1 MSKEVEVKVEVNTE
15 LEEKQHQKW
24 MQCETL
30 LEETIEQLNDANI
43 DELFQTM
50 VDQVNVIWTQNLL
63 IRFILC
69 YKSQFGL
76 SSNLICGLAK
86 RLGYFLEDF
95 NLNLTKQIIFTFIEC
110 FQNNHLIETLEIL
123 PLIADLYNYDICSEL
138 LILQVL
144 QVLTKKNIKENMQN
158 DDGNNNNNNKLS
170 IMGIIRVI
178 GLCGKK
184 LNEKNQRIHDTI
196 FEKLVQS
203 SSIINQDTKIS
214 KEFKYLLKLKNDG
227 YIDVCD
233 PLLPKYNLGMLPCLP
248 EPINFIISKELREPD
263 DTFGEFVYNDNLE
276 EVDQQW
282 GVIKNIINDPKFSQ
296 IEEVV
301 EEEVQ
306 DSHTDLA
313 SNENAQTDHNE
324 KKVVDMTN
332 SVDIQFKKE
341 IYLILKSSLSGDE
354 AAHKILKRRTPDDLK
369 FNIVDIIIKTSIQE
383 ATYSKFYGIIAERL
397 LNSHKAWKPAFYR
410 IFKENFQQLDT
421 FQPEQLRIIGK
432 FWGHLFATDY
442 IGFELFEIVKINSI
456 ESTAPSR
463 IFIKFVFQELVAD
476 LAIDE
481 LKERLNED
489 YIQPFITGMFPNDDM
504 DNIRYS
510 INYFTAI
517 GLGILTDK
525 MRTRLEELENE
536 EMERQHQ
543 QQENEEEGYKEV
555 HEEEKED
562 RRSRFNRFSS
572 RARNQ
577 RRSVTPPRHRRNNL
591 RERSVTPPRER
602 QWQRSLSPS
611 PRRRR
616 YTEIPATNKRNSRF
630 QRKYRDNSLNNG
642 YRNSPQGRQRGP
654 INRQSR
660 YNN

>member
-1 MSKEVEVKVEVNTE
+1 MSKEVKVKVEVNTG

-30 LEETIEQLNDANI
+30 LEETIEQLNDVNI

-50 VDQVNVIWTQNLL
+50 VNQVNIIWTQNLL

-69 YKSQFGL
+69 YKSQFRL

-110 FQNNHLIETLEIL
+110 LQNNHLIETLEIL

-138 LILQVL
+138 IILQVL

-158 DDGNNNNNNKLS
+158 DDGDNNNNKLS
-170 IMGIIRVI
+170 IMGIIRVM

-184 LNEKNQRIHDTI
+184 LNERNQRIHDTI
-196 FEKLVQS
+196 FEKLAQS
-203 SSIINQDTKIS
+203 SSIIDQDTKIS
-214 KEFKYLLKLKNDG
+214 KEFEYLLKLKNDG
-227 YIDVCD
+227 YINVCD
-233 PLLPKYNLGMLPCLP
+233 PLLPKYNLGMLPCSP

-282 GVIKNIINDPKFSQ
+282 GVIKNIMNDPKFSQ

-306 DSHTDLA
+306 DRHTDLA
-313 SNENAQTDHNE
+313 SNENVQTDHKE

-397 LNSHKAWKPAFYR
+397 LNSHKAWKLAFYR

-442 IGFELFEIVKINSI
+442 IGFELFEIVKINSV
-456 ESTAPSR
+456 ESIAPSR

-476 LAIDE
+476 LTIDE

-543 QQENEEEGYKEV
+543 QQENEGEGYKEV
-555 HEEEKED
+555 HEGEKED

-577 RRSVTPPRHRRNNL
+577 RRSVSPPRHRRNNI

-602 QWQRSLSPS
+602 QWQQSLSPS

-616 YTEIPATNKRNSRF
+616 YTENPAMSKRNSRF

-642 YRNSPQGRQRGP
+642 YRNLSQGRQRGP